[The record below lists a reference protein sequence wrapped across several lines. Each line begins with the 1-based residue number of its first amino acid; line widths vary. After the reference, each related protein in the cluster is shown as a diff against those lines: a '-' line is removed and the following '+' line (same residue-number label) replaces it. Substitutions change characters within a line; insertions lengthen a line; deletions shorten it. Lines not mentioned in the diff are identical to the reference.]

1 MDSTLC
7 KKCGEQHRIDSYRE
21 VRYYVCPVVNRV
33 LLLTDGEDD
42 ANKKADTNWTSTAD
56 PR

>member
-21 VRYYVCPVVNRV
+21 VRYYVCPKVNRV
-33 LLLTDGEDD
+33 LLVSEEH
-42 ANKKADTNWTSTAD
+42 ANKKTDTHGTDTTGS
-56 PR
+56 R

>member
-1 MDSTLC
+1 MDSTKC
-7 KKCGEQHRIDSYRE
+7 KKCGESHRVDSYRE

>member
-1 MDSTLC
+1 MDSTKC
-7 KKCGEQHRIDSYRE
+7 KKCGESHRVDSYRE
-21 VRYYVCPVVNRV
+21 VRYYVCPKVNRV
-33 LLLTDGEDD
+33 LLVSEEH